1 MLFIAR
7 FRFLFQRY
15 ASALLLSMT
24 LRQFIKAT
32 KKRFL
37 FCIKNRPGFHCGN
50 RGGSFVLLVLFQA
63 LTQSLAGILDSSLGG
78 CQNYR
83 ALGRMIVRFYRS
95 TSVFIFVQILLQKYF
110 LFDCDSVLQ
119 NLILSMQKSCRTGK
133 TGAATLFAGTCT
145 GATGRTS
152 RRNTLIYQRRQR
164 SPSGTFQCRHQSEGG
179 GSSAPAPYMARWQ
192 CVHRPVR
199 SP

>member
-63 LTQSLAGILDSSLGG
+63 LTQSLAGILMRSLSG

-83 ALGRMIVRFYRS
+83 ALGKNDNTFLS
-95 TSVFIFVQILLQKYF
+95 SAQILLQKYF
-110 LFDCDSVLQ
+110 LFDRDSVLQ
-119 NLILSMQKSCRTGK
+119 IYLLQKSCRTGK